1 MKRELQL
8 NSEKIVL
15 ELNKKDATHV
25 SFAWQGKS
33 FEFELVTKTDSKIIL
48 KDQSGTLHHLVM
60 DGSLIVGEGKDA
72 LFTTGVSVGK
82 TSQSGG
88 GDMTSPMPG
97 KVFKVLVKAGENVV
111 SGQTLMI
118 LEAMKMEHAIKASKD
133 GVVKKIL
140 FKEGELVKG
149 GMPLVE
155 LE

>member
-8 NSEKIVL
+8 NSEKIAV
-15 ELNKKDATHV
+15 EINSKDGKNV
-25 SFAWQGKS
+25 SFQWQGKDFS
-33 FEFELVTKTDSKIIL
+33 FQVVTKTESKIIL
-48 KDQSGTLHHLVM
+48 RDQNGLLHHLVI
-60 DGSLIVGEGKDA
+60 DSSLVVGEGKDA
-72 LFTTGVSVGK
+72 LFTTGTTLSK
-82 TSQSGG
+82 ASKLGG

-97 KVFKVLVKAGENVV
+97 KVFKVLVKSGDNVT
-111 SGQTLMI
+111 SGQTLLI

-149 GMPLVE
+149 GMSLVE